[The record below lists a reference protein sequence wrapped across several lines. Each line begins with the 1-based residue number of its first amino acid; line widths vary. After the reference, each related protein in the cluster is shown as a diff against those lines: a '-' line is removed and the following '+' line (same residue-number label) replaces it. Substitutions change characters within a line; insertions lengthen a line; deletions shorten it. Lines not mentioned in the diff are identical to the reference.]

1 MKRNKKNSDFFSKK
15 RSKYKLTFFNES
27 SLEDVWTICFSRFG
41 AIMTAILLIGLIVVA
56 ILSVIVGTPVK
67 NLLPGYL
74 KTEERIEMVD
84 KILRVD
90 SLAAEVQRRDAYI
103 KNLASIL
110 TGEIKIDSI
119 GQQAD
124 NLLSTTTDTLL
135 PESKLMANY
144 IKQYEQEEKYTLNVF
159 TPTTPIDGKLFY
171 PPLKGKGHFGIDIQ
185 CPRNTAVSAV
195 LDGTIVSAG
204 YTIDYG
210 YVIYIQHSNNY
221 LSVYKYNS
229 GILKNI
235 GDKVSGGEKI
245 AVTGW
250 EDGKSSKQ
258 SCVAEFQ
265 LWHMGQSLDPE
276 KYITFYSRFIKDTL
290 YFIPL

>member
-15 RSKYKLTFFNES
+15 RSKYKLTFFNQS
-27 SLEDVWTICFSRFG
+27 SLEAVWTICFSRFG
-41 AIMTAILLIGLIVVA
+41 ARMTASLLIGLIVVA

-124 NLLSTTTDTLL
+124 SLLSTTTDTLL

-171 PPLKGKGHFGIDIQ
+171 PPLKGKIIKAYNPKEGPFGIDIQ

-210 YVIYIQHSNNY
+210 YVVYIQHSNNY

-276 KYITFYSRFIKDTL
+276 KYITF
-290 YFIPL
+290 

>member
-124 NLLSTTTDTLL
+124 SLLSTTTDTLL

-171 PPLKGKGHFGIDIQ
+171 PPLKGKIIKAYNPKGIDIQ

-276 KYITFYSRFIKDTL
+276 KYITF
-290 YFIPL
+290 

>member
-103 KNLASIL
+103 KNLAFSFGLRGQISIL
-110 TGEIKIDSI
+110 TLQRYKIKCIF
-119 GQQAD
+119 
-124 NLLSTTTDTLL
+124 N
-135 PESKLMANY
+135 ESGL
-144 IKQYEQEEKYTLNVF
+144 ES
-159 TPTTPIDGKLFY
+159 
-171 PPLKGKGHFGIDIQ
+171 DIFF
-185 CPRNTAVSAV
+185 RV
-195 LDGTIVSAG
+195 
-204 YTIDYG
+204 
-210 YVIYIQHSNNY
+210 
-221 LSVYKYNS
+221 
-229 GILKNI
+229 
-235 GDKVSGGEKI
+235 
-245 AVTGW
+245 
-250 EDGKSSKQ
+250 
-258 SCVAEFQ
+258 
-265 LWHMGQSLDPE
+265 
-276 KYITFYSRFIKDTL
+276 
-290 YFIPL
+290 

>member
-119 GQQAD
+119 GQQSD
-124 NLLSTTTDTLL
+124 SLLSTTTDTD
-135 PESKLMANY
+135 S
-144 IKQYEQEEKYTLNVF
+144 
-159 TPTTPIDGKLFY
+159 TPTNSPTGAGTNNTTDNDNSLMDGAGDLVDDTGNAVGDAIDDIGNTVGDVIDDAGNAVGGAVDNITDGVSDITGDIVGNGDGTGTNTATGT
-171 PPLKGKGHFGIDIQ
+171 GKGPATGAAG
-185 CPRNTAVSAV
+185 NTT
-195 LDGTIVSAG
+195 GNAG
-204 YTIDYG
+204 
-210 YVIYIQHSNNY
+210 
-221 LSVYKYNS
+221 
-229 GILKNI
+229 
-235 GDKVSGGEKI
+235 
-245 AVTGW
+245 
-250 EDGKSSKQ
+250 
-258 SCVAEFQ
+258 
-265 LWHMGQSLDPE
+265 
-276 KYITFYSRFIKDTL
+276 R
-290 YFIPL
+290 

>member
-124 NLLSTTTDTLL
+124 SLLSTTTDTLL

-171 PPLKGKGHFGIDIQ
+171 PPLKGKIIKAYNPKEGHVGIDIQ

-210 YVIYIQHSNNY
+210 YVVYIQHSNNY

-276 KYITFYSRFIKDTL
+276 KYITF
-290 YFIPL
+290 

>member
-124 NLLSTTTDTLL
+124 SLLSTTTDTLL

-171 PPLKGKGHFGIDIQ
+171 PPLKGKIIKAYIQ

-276 KYITFYSRFIKDTL
+276 KYITF
-290 YFIPL
+290 

>member
-1 MKRNKKNSDFFSKK
+1 MTKESLSSEIATNSI
-15 RSKYKLTFFNES
+15 KLLKTPLRLWLLS
-27 SLEDVWTICFSRFG
+27 SLV
-41 AIMTAILLIGLIVVA
+41 
-56 ILSVIVGTPVK
+56 
-67 NLLPGYL
+67 
-74 KTEERIEMVD
+74 
-84 KILRVD
+84 
-90 SLAAEVQRRDAYI
+90 
-103 KNLASIL
+103 
-110 TGEIKIDSI
+110 
-119 GQQAD
+119 
-124 NLLSTTTDTLL
+124 
-135 PESKLMANY
+135 
-144 IKQYEQEEKYTLNVF
+144 
-159 TPTTPIDGKLFY
+159 
-171 PPLKGKGHFGIDIQ
+171 PLKPLFAKFKLEGFFWFLIKGKIIKAYNPKEGHFGIDIQ

-210 YVIYIQHSNNY
+210 YVVYIQHSNNY

-276 KYITFYSRFIKDTL
+276 KYITF
-290 YFIPL
+290 

>member
-124 NLLSTTTDTLL
+124 SLLSTTTDTLL

-171 PPLKGKGHFGIDIQ
+171 PPLKGKIIKAYNPKEGHSVSTYNAPEIQ
-185 CPRNTAVSAV
+185 LFLPYSMARLFPPVIQSITDMSYIYSTAIITCRSINIIR
-195 LDGTIVSAG
+195 GF
-204 YTIDYG
+204 
-210 YVIYIQHSNNY
+210 
-221 LSVYKYNS
+221 
-229 GILKNI
+229 LK
-235 GDKVSGGEKI
+235 
-245 AVTGW
+245 T
-250 EDGKSSKQ
+250 
-258 SCVAEFQ
+258 
-265 LWHMGQSLDPE
+265 
-276 KYITFYSRFIKDTL
+276 
-290 YFIPL
+290 

>member
-90 SLAAEVQRRDAYI
+90 SLAA
-103 KNLASIL
+103 
-110 TGEIKIDSI
+110 
-119 GQQAD
+119 
-124 NLLSTTTDTLL
+124 DTLL

-171 PPLKGKGHFGIDIQ
+171 PPLKGKIIKAYNPKEGHFGIDIQ

-210 YVIYIQHSNNY
+210 YVVYIQHSNNY

-276 KYITFYSRFIKDTL
+276 KYITF
-290 YFIPL
+290 

>member
-124 NLLSTTTDTLL
+124 SLLSTTTDTLL

-171 PPLKGKGHFGIDIQ
+171 PPLKGKKIKAYNPKEGHFGIDIQ

-210 YVIYIQHSNNY
+210 YVVYIQHSNNY

-276 KYITFYSRFIKDTL
+276 KYITF
-290 YFIPL
+290 

>member
-124 NLLSTTTDTLL
+124 SLLSTTTDTLL

-171 PPLKGKGHFGIDIQ
+171 PPLKGKIIKTYNPKEGHFGIDIQ

-276 KYITFYSRFIKDTL
+276 KYITF
-290 YFIPL
+290 

>member
-124 NLLSTTTDTLL
+124 SLLYTTTDTLL

-171 PPLKGKGHFGIDIQ
+171 PPLKGKIIKAYTPKEGHFGIDIQ

-210 YVIYIQHSNNY
+210 YVVYIQHSNNY

-276 KYITFYSRFIKDTL
+276 KYITF
-290 YFIPL
+290 

>member
-1 MKRNKKNSDFFSKK
+1 MKRNKKNPDFFPKK

-41 AIMTAILLIGLIVVA
+41 AIMTAILLVAFIVVA

-90 SLAAEVQRRDAYI
+90 SLAAEIQRRNAYI
-103 KNLASIL
+103 ENLSSIL

-124 NLLSTTTDTLL
+124 SLLSTKNDTLL
-135 PESKLMANY
+135 PESKQMADY
-144 IKQYEQEEKYTLNVF
+144 IKQYEEEEKYTLNDF

-171 PPLKGKGHFGIDIQ
+171 PPLKGKIIKPYNPEEGHFGIDIQ
-185 CPRNTAVSAV
+185 SPRNTAVSSV

-210 YVIYIQHSNNY
+210 YVIAIQHSNNY
-221 LSVYKYNS
+221 LSIYKYNS
-229 GILKNI
+229 GLLKNI
-235 GDKVSGGEKI
+235 GDKVLGGEKI

-250 EDGKSSKQ
+250 EDGQSSKQ
-258 SCVAEFQ
+258 DCTAEFQ

-276 KYITFYSRFIKDTL
+276 KYITF
-290 YFIPL
+290 

>member
-124 NLLSTTTDTLL
+124 SLLSTTTDTLL

-171 PPLKGKGHFGIDIQ
+171 PPLKGKIIKAYNTKEGHFGIDIQ

-210 YVIYIQHSNNY
+210 YVVYIQHSNNY

-276 KYITFYSRFIKDTL
+276 KYITF
-290 YFIPL
+290 

>member
-124 NLLSTTTDTLL
+124 SLLSTTTATLL

-171 PPLKGKGHFGIDIQ
+171 PPLKGKIIKAYTPKEGHFGIDIQ

-210 YVIYIQHSNNY
+210 YVVYIQHSNNY

-276 KYITFYSRFIKDTL
+276 KYITF
-290 YFIPL
+290 

>member
-119 GQQAD
+119 GQQCEQRRKEIAIRKV
-124 NLLSTTTDTLL
+124 NGATVWSILFLFFREYLIMLCIAALFAFPIT
-135 PESKLMANY
+135 Y
-144 IKQYEQEEKYTLNVF
+144 VIIKQWILNYVRQVS
-159 TPTTPIDGKLFY
+159 IS
-171 PPLKGKGHFGIDIQ
+171 PLPFILILIGLALTVIAGISWRVWKAANEN
-185 CPRNTAVSAV
+185 PAE
-195 LDGTIVSAG
+195 
-204 YTIDYG
+204 
-210 YVIYIQHSNNY
+210 VI
-221 LSVYKYNS
+221 
-229 GILKNI
+229 KN
-235 GDKVSGGEKI
+235 E
-245 AVTGW
+245 
-250 EDGKSSKQ
+250 
-258 SCVAEFQ
+258 
-265 LWHMGQSLDPE
+265 
-276 KYITFYSRFIKDTL
+276 
-290 YFIPL
+290 

>member
-124 NLLSTTTDTLL
+124 SLLSTTTDTLL

-171 PPLKGKGHFGIDIQ
+171 PPLKGKIIKVYNPKEGHFGIDIQ

-276 KYITFYSRFIKDTL
+276 KYITF
-290 YFIPL
+290 

>member
-124 NLLSTTTDTLL
+124 SLLSTTTDTLL

-171 PPLKGKGHFGIDIQ
+171 PPLKGKIIKAYTPKEGHFGIDIQ

-229 GILKNI
+229 GILKNMEI
-235 GDKVSGGEKI
+235 
-245 AVTGW
+245 
-250 EDGKSSKQ
+250 
-258 SCVAEFQ
+258 
-265 LWHMGQSLDPE
+265 
-276 KYITFYSRFIKDTL
+276 KYREVKK
-290 YFIPL
+290 

>member
-124 NLLSTTTDTLL
+124 SLLSTTTDTLI

-171 PPLKGKGHFGIDIQ
+171 PPLKGKIIKAYNPKEGHFGIDIQ

-210 YVIYIQHSNNY
+210 YVVYIQHSNNY

-276 KYITFYSRFIKDTL
+276 KYITF
-290 YFIPL
+290 

>member
-124 NLLSTTTDTLL
+124 SLLSTTTDTLL

-171 PPLKGKGHFGIDIQ
+171 PPLKGKIIKAYTPKEGHFGIDIQ

-276 KYITFYSRFIKDTL
+276 KYITF
-290 YFIPL
+290 

>member
-1 MKRNKKNSDFFSKK
+1 M
-15 RSKYKLTFFNES
+15 
-27 SLEDVWTICFSRFG
+27 
-41 AIMTAILLIGLIVVA
+41 
-56 ILSVIVGTPVK
+56 P
-67 NLLPGYL
+67 
-74 KTEERIEMVD
+74 
-84 KILRVD
+84 
-90 SLAAEVQRRDAYI
+90 Q
-103 KNLASIL
+103 
-110 TGEIKIDSI
+110 
-119 GQQAD
+119 
-124 NLLSTTTDTLL
+124 
-135 PESKLMANY
+135 
-144 IKQYEQEEKYTLNVF
+144 
-159 TPTTPIDGKLFY
+159 
-171 PPLKGKGHFGIDIQ
+171 
-185 CPRNTAVSAV
+185 NTAASAV

-210 YVIYIQHSNNY
+210 YVVYIQHSNNY

-276 KYITFYSRFIKDTL
+276 KYITF
-290 YFIPL
+290 

>member
-110 TGEIKIDSI
+110 AGEIKIDSI

-124 NLLSTTTDTLL
+124 SLLSTTTDTLL
-135 PESKLMANY
+135 PESKLMAYY

-171 PPLKGKGHFGIDIQ
+171 PPLKGKIIKAYNPKERQFGIDIQ
-185 CPRNTAVSAV
+185 SPRNTAVSAV

-210 YVIYIQHSNNY
+210 YVVYIQHSNNY

-276 KYITFYSRFIKDTL
+276 KYITF
-290 YFIPL
+290 

>member
-124 NLLSTTTDTLL
+124 SLLSTTTDTLL

-171 PPLKGKGHFGIDIQ
+171 PPLKGKIIKAYNPKEGQFGIDIQ

-276 KYITFYSRFIKDTL
+276 KYITF
-290 YFIPL
+290 

>member
-124 NLLSTTTDTLL
+124 SLLSTTTDTLL

-171 PPLKGKGHFGIDIQ
+171 PPLKGKIIKAYNPKE

-276 KYITFYSRFIKDTL
+276 KYITF
-290 YFIPL
+290 

>member
-103 KNLASIL
+103 INLASIL
-110 TGEIKIDSI
+110 TG
-119 GQQAD
+119 
-124 NLLSTTTDTLL
+124 
-135 PESKLMANY
+135 
-144 IKQYEQEEKYTLNVF
+144 
-159 TPTTPIDGKLFY
+159 
-171 PPLKGKGHFGIDIQ
+171 
-185 CPRNTAVSAV
+185 
-195 LDGTIVSAG
+195 
-204 YTIDYG
+204 
-210 YVIYIQHSNNY
+210 
-221 LSVYKYNS
+221 
-229 GILKNI
+229 
-235 GDKVSGGEKI
+235 
-245 AVTGW
+245 
-250 EDGKSSKQ
+250 
-258 SCVAEFQ
+258 
-265 LWHMGQSLDPE
+265 
-276 KYITFYSRFIKDTL
+276 
-290 YFIPL
+290 

>member
-124 NLLSTTTDTLL
+124 SLLSTTTDTLL

-171 PPLKGKGHFGIDIQ
+171 PPLKGKIIKAYNPKKGHFGIDIQ

-276 KYITFYSRFIKDTL
+276 KYITF
-290 YFIPL
+290 